1 MLAVNDEESAAVGLM
16 IEVLIVEVLLIR
28 SVVNAGKR
36 RISASGHLA
45 LRKGERVTPDVV
57 ALPVELESPDASE
70 LLLLVVTVV
79 LLFPLL
85 LVADSAVCVKPI

>member
-28 SVVNAGKR
+28 SVVNA
-36 RISASGHLA
+36 
-45 LRKGERVTPDVV
+45 DVV

-85 LVADSAVCVKPI
+85 LVADSAVGVKPI